1 MPWGMYEGGN
11 FLVSLTVGFGIV
23 SIIMILGFYL
33 LIKSINDLKNS
44 MISIENKVE
53 NVNTKVK
60 EIADQLEEI

>member
-1 MPWGMYEGGN
+1 MYEGGN